1 MWGYRPP
8 IPLGARRG
16 ASLGPLIRE
25 WRLGRGWSQRD
36 LERISGV
43 NQSIISRLENGR
55 VVGMQLSTLGRLAWA
70 LKAEEAAL
78 LALAPDGGEA
88 IQEIAASGDGP
99 TRHELAQILRKRPLL
114 HDVRPRGRRAG
125 AADPPPTG
133 RRPSPTD

>member
-8 IPLGARRG
+8 TPPEARRG
-16 ASLGPLIRE
+16 ASIGQVIRE

-70 LKAEEAAL
+70 LKAEEAVL
-78 LALAPDGGEA
+78 LALAPGGGDA
-88 IQEIAASGDGP
+88 IQATAATGDGP
-99 TRHELAQILRKRPLL
+99 TVHQLERISRKRP
-114 HDVRPRGRRAG
+114 R
-125 AADPPPTG
+125 DPGSLVT
-133 RRPSPTD
+133 

>member
-8 IPLGARRG
+8 MPPEARRG
-16 ASLGPLIRE
+16 ASIGQLIRE

-70 LKAEEAAL
+70 LKAEEAVL
-78 LALAPDGGEA
+78 LALAPDGGDA
-88 IQEIAASGDGP
+88 IQGIAASGDGP
-99 TRHELAQILRKRPLL
+99 TAHQLERILRKRPRGQDL
-114 HDVRPRGRRAG
+114 RP
-125 AADPPPTG
+125 P
-133 RRPSPTD
+133 

>member
-8 IPLGARRG
+8 IPPEARRG
-16 ASLGPLIRE
+16 ASLGQLLRE

-70 LKAEEAAL
+70 LKAEEAVL
-78 LALAPDGGEA
+78 LALAYDGGDA
-88 IQEIAASGDGP
+88 IRATAASGDGP
-99 TRHELAQILRKRPLL
+99 TTPQLEEILRKRPR
-114 HDVRPRGRRAG
+114 DQDG
-125 AADPPPTG
+125 
-133 RRPSPTD
+133 RPS